1 MEIQEKSK
9 TSRERIKKVNT
20 SQSTKQ
26 EETKEVKE
34 VKYAEEVKQV
44 EKIEEPKKL
53 EVPKI
58 MTAIAALTIRELV
71 NIANEYGI
79 KREDVITIVKDN
91 GQYVL
96 IHYSPSI

>member
-9 TSRERIKKVNT
+9 TSREKIKKVNT

-26 EETKEVKE
+26 EETKESK
-34 VKYAEEVKQV
+34 EVKQV
-44 EKIEEPKKL
+44 KEIEEPKKL

>member
-34 VKYAEEVKQV
+34 VKYAEEVK
-44 EKIEEPKKL
+44 EPKKL

-58 MTAIAALTIRELV
+58 MTAMAALTIRELV
-71 NIANEYGI
+71 NIANKYGI

>member
-26 EETKEVKE
+26 EEVKEVKE
-34 VKYAEEVKQV
+34 AKQV
-44 EKIEEPKKL
+44 EEIEESKKL

-71 NIANEYGI
+71 NIANKYGI

>member
-9 TSRERIKKVNT
+9 INKEKVKKVNT
-20 SQSTKQ
+20 SQTDKPK
-26 EETKEVKE
+26 EET
-34 VKYAEEVKQV
+34 
-44 EKIEEPKKL
+44 

-71 NIANEYGI
+71 NLANKYSI

>member
-9 TSRERIKKVNT
+9 TSRERVKKVNT

-26 EETKEVKE
+26 EETKEIKE
-34 VKYAEEVKQV
+34 IKYPEEVK
-44 EKIEEPKKL
+44 EPKNL

-71 NIANEYGI
+71 NIANKYGI

>member
-26 EETKEVKE
+26 EEVKEVKE
-34 VKYAEEVKQV
+34 VKYAEE
-44 EKIEEPKKL
+44 IEESKKL

-71 NIANEYGI
+71 NIANKYGI

>member
-26 EETKEVKE
+26 EELKEVKE
-34 VKYAEEVKQV
+34 VKQV
-44 EKIEEPKKL
+44 EEIKEPKKL

>member
-26 EETKEVKE
+26 EQIKEVKE
-34 VKYAEEVKQV
+34 VKQV
-44 EKIEEPKKL
+44 EEIEEPKKL

>member
-26 EETKEVKE
+26 EEIKEVKE
-34 VKYAEEVKQV
+34 AKEVKQV
-44 EKIEEPKKL
+44 EKTEEPKKL

-71 NIANEYGI
+71 NIANKYGI

>member
-20 SQSTKQ
+20 SQGTKQ
-26 EETKEVKE
+26 EEVKVTKETKE
-34 VKYAEEVKQV
+34 PE
-44 EKIEEPKKL
+44 KL
-53 EVPKI
+53 EIPKI

>member
-9 TSRERIKKVNT
+9 TNRERIKKVNT

-26 EETKEVKE
+26 EETKESK
-34 VKYAEEVKQV
+34 EVKQV
-44 EKIEEPKKL
+44 KEIEEPKKL

>member
-26 EETKEVKE
+26 EEVKEVKE
-34 VKYAEEVKQV
+34 IKQV
-44 EKIEEPKKL
+44 EEIEEPKKL

-71 NIANEYGI
+71 NIANKYGI

>member
-9 TSRERIKKVNT
+9 TSKERIKKVNT
-20 SQSTKQ
+20 SQSTKH
-26 EETKEVKE
+26 EEVKEVKE
-34 VKYAEEVKQV
+34 VKQV
-44 EKIEEPKKL
+44 EEIEEPKKL

>member
-9 TSRERIKKVNT
+9 TSRERIKKVNA

-26 EETKEVKE
+26 EEVKEVKE
-34 VKYAEEVKQV
+34 VKYAEEVK
-44 EKIEEPKKL
+44 EPKKL

-71 NIANEYGI
+71 NIANKYGI

>member
-26 EETKEVKE
+26 EEIKEIKG
-34 VKYAEEVKQV
+34 VKQV
-44 EKIEEPKKL
+44 EEIEEPKKL

>member
-26 EETKEVKE
+26 EEVKEVKE
-34 VKYAEEVKQV
+34 VKQV
-44 EKIEEPKKL
+44 EEIEEPKKL

-71 NIANEYGI
+71 NIANKYGI

>member
-26 EETKEVKE
+26 EEVKE
-34 VKYAEEVKQV
+34 IKEVKQV
-44 EKIEEPKKL
+44 EKTEEPKKL

>member
-26 EETKEVKE
+26 EEIKEVKE
-34 VKYAEEVKQV
+34 VKYPEEVK
-44 EKIEEPKKL
+44 EPKKL

-71 NIANEYGI
+71 NVANKYGI

>member
-26 EETKEVKE
+26 EEIKEVKE
-34 VKYAEEVKQV
+34 VKYPEEVK
-44 EKIEEPKKL
+44 EPKKL

>member
-26 EETKEVKE
+26 EEIKETKG
-34 VKYAEEVKQV
+34 VKQV
-44 EKIEEPKKL
+44 KEIEEPKKL

>member
-34 VKYAEEVKQV
+34 VKYAEE
-44 EKIEEPKKL
+44 IEEPKKL

-71 NIANEYGI
+71 NIANKYGI

>member
-34 VKYAEEVKQV
+34 VKYPEEVN
-44 EKIEEPKKL
+44 EPKNL

-71 NIANEYGI
+71 NIANKYGI

>member
-26 EETKEVKE
+26 EETKESK
-34 VKYAEEVKQV
+34 EVKQV
-44 EKIEEPKKL
+44 KEIEEPKKL

-71 NIANEYGI
+71 NIANKYGI

>member
-9 TSRERIKKVNT
+9 TSKERIKKVNT

-26 EETKEVKE
+26 EEVKEVKE
-34 VKYAEEVKQV
+34 VKYAEEIK
-44 EKIEEPKKL
+44 EPKKL

-71 NIANEYGI
+71 NIANKYGI

>member
-26 EETKEVKE
+26 EEVKEVKE
-34 VKYAEEVKQV
+34 VKQV
-44 EKIEEPKKL
+44 DEIEEPKKL

>member
-9 TSRERIKKVNT
+9 TSGERIKKVNT

-26 EETKEVKE
+26 EEIKEVKE
-34 VKYAEEVKQV
+34 VKYAEEVK
-44 EKIEEPKKL
+44 EPKKL

-71 NIANEYGI
+71 NIANKYGI

>member
-26 EETKEVKE
+26 EEVKE
-34 VKYAEEVKQV
+34 VKYAEEVK
-44 EKIEEPKKL
+44 EPKNL

-71 NIANEYGI
+71 NIANKYGI

>member
-26 EETKEVKE
+26 EEVKEVKE
-34 VKYAEEVKQV
+34 VKYPEEVD
-44 EKIEEPKKL
+44 EPKNL

>member
-26 EETKEVKE
+26 EDIKEVKE
-34 VKYAEEVKQV
+34 VKYAEEAK
-44 EKIEEPKKL
+44 EPKKL

>member
-34 VKYAEEVKQV
+34 VKCAEEVK
-44 EKIEEPKKL
+44 EPKKL

-71 NIANEYGI
+71 NIANKYGI

>member
-26 EETKEVKE
+26 EEVKEVKE
-34 VKYAEEVKQV
+34 IKYPEEVK
-44 EKIEEPKKL
+44 EPKKL

>member
-26 EETKEVKE
+26 EEIKEVKE
-34 VKYAEEVKQV
+34 VKQV
-44 EKIEEPKKL
+44 EKTEEPKKL

>member
-34 VKYAEEVKQV
+34 VKQIEEIK
-44 EKIEEPKKL
+44 EPKKL

>member
-26 EETKEVKE
+26 EEVKEVKE
-34 VKYAEEVKQV
+34 VKYAEEVD
-44 EKIEEPKKL
+44 EPKNL

-71 NIANEYGI
+71 NVANKYGI

>member
-26 EETKEVKE
+26 EEVKK
-34 VKYAEEVKQV
+34 VKYAEEVK
-44 EKIEEPKKL
+44 EPKNL

>member
-26 EETKEVKE
+26 EEVKEVKE
-34 VKYAEEVKQV
+34 VKYPKEVD
-44 EKIEEPKKL
+44 EPKKL

>member
-26 EETKEVKE
+26 EEVKE
-34 VKYAEEVKQV
+34 VKYAEEV
-44 EKIEEPKKL
+44 EEPKNL

>member
-26 EETKEVKE
+26 EEVKEVKE
-34 VKYAEEVKQV
+34 VKYPEEVK
-44 EKIEEPKKL
+44 EPKKL

-71 NIANEYGI
+71 NIANKYGI

>member
-9 TSRERIKKVNT
+9 TSKERIKKVNT

-26 EETKEVKE
+26 EEVKEVKE
-34 VKYAEEVKQV
+34 VKYPEEVK
-44 EKIEEPKKL
+44 EPKNL

>member
-26 EETKEVKE
+26 EEIKEVKE
-34 VKYAEEVKQV
+34 AKQV
-44 EKIEEPKKL
+44 EEIEEPKKL

-79 KREDVITIVKDN
+79 KREDVVTIVKDN